1 VIRRSG
7 HDEAETHFAVQRTAC
22 VDAFP
27 HIFPPDL
34 YPYPDAAVRERWL
47 AFRGTV
53 LAAERGGRVV
63 GIAGIEGCWLHGFYV
78 VPEHWGT
85 GVAGELHD
93 AALAELADCPEIRLW
108 VLEENRRARRFYER
122 RGWRRNGETRVV
134 EYPPHPVDV
143 GYSYVREEP

>member
-1 VIRRSG
+1 MIRRSG
-7 HDEAETHFAVQRTAC
+7 HDEAETHFAVQRAAC

-122 RGWRRNGETRVV
+122 RGWRRNGEARVV